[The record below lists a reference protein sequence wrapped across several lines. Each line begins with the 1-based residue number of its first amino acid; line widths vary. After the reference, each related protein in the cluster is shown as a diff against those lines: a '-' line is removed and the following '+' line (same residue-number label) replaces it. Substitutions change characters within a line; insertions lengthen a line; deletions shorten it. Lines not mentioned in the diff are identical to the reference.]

1 MTSIVEI
8 GKTNFDYTQ
17 ITNAIFRKCTC
28 EQVDFIHA
36 NLKNSS
42 FNNAVLTGADFTGA
56 NLQNVDFTGAH
67 ITDEQLSRA
76 LSIRGAILPNGTIAR
91 GQNLLKNDQFV
102 HKSDGVMMQ
111 RINLANFWN
120 SSLWTQSNVELE
132 TRINDEISIALH
144 GLANNGTILKSIILP
159 LTYNSTRM
167 KLTNDMKAIEIIVK
181 LLKTPSNHRWC
192 DDIELFIDYDSS
204 LS

>member
-1 MTSIVEI
+1 
-8 GKTNFDYTQ
+8 
-17 ITNAIFRKCTC
+17 
-28 EQVDFIHA
+28 
-36 NLKNSS
+36 
-42 FNNAVLTGADFTGA
+42 
-56 NLQNVDFTGAH
+56 
-67 ITDEQLSRA
+67 
-76 LSIRGAILPNGTIAR
+76 
-91 GQNLLKNDQFV
+91 
-102 HKSDGVMMQ
+102 MMQ

-181 LLKTPSNHRWC
+181 LLKTPSNYRWC